1 MSRWHVL
8 GLGNLGTLCAAR
20 LLEAGQTV
28 VAIPHQPAAH
38 LSRTLH
44 RPDKPPLTLTLPCAD
59 NKPVDRLLVTL
70 KAPDTPAALM
80 PLLPRLGPG
89 SCLISLQNGMG
100 TLEGIPLPEDVQ
112 VLHAT
117 TTDGAWRDAD
127 QVHVVAEN
135 GTLMGDGSATPPA
148 WFAGL
153 QPYWPGLEWSRDIR
167 QALWRKLAV
176 NAVIN
181 PLTAIYQCRN
191 GALLDGAE
199 RQRMMAALAAEVDLL
214 GERLMPGWPGD
225 TLARSVAVAQQTA
238 GNTSSM
244 LADVLAG
251 RSTEVDYINGFLL
264 RRAHEL
270 QVSLPNHLAVI
281 RQLKAIGH

>member
-28 VAIPHQPAAH
+28 VAVPRQPASH
-38 LSRTLH
+38 MSRTLH
-44 RPDKPPLTLTLPCAD
+44 RPARPPLTLTLPCCAD
-59 NKPVDRLLVTL
+59 EPIDRLLVTV
-70 KAPDTPAALM
+70 KAPATATALM
-80 PLLPRLGPG
+80 PVLPRLGPG
-89 SCLISLQNGMG
+89 TTLICLQNGMG
-100 TLEGIPLPEDVQ
+100 TLEGIPLPEGVQ
-112 VLHAT
+112 IIHAT

-135 GTLMGDGSATPPA
+135 TTLMGDGSGTAPS
-148 WFAGL
+148 WFDAL
-153 QPYWPGLEWSRDIR
+153 QPYWPGLEWRRDIQ

-181 PLTAIYQCRN
+181 PLTALYRCRN
-191 GALLDGAE
+191 GALLDNAE
-199 RQRMMAALAAEVDLL
+199 RQQMMAALAAEVDLL
-214 GERLMPGWPGD
+214 GKRLMAHWPED
-225 TLARSVAVAQQTA
+225 TLSRSVEVARQTA

-251 RSTEVDYINGFLL
+251 RPTEIDYINGFLL
-264 RRAHEL
+264 RRAREVQL
-270 QVSLPNHLAVI
+270 SLPGHLAVMH
-281 RQLKAIGH
+281 QLKAMSH